1 MHIPRVPLRACLRR
15 LREGKRMTKI
25 DLLGKLAQVE
35 RERDAWKAMA
45 AAKDEQI
52 EAMRRKAVRRQT
64 KVELADSQYPG

>member
-1 MHIPRVPLRACLRR
+1 
-15 LREGKRMTKI
+15 MTKI
-25 DLLGKLAQVE
+25 DLLGKLAQAE